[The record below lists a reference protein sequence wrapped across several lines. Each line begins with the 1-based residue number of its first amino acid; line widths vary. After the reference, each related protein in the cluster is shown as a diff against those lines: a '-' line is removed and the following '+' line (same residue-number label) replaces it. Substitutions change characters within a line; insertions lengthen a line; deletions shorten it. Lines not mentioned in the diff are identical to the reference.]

1 MSTENVTHTPT
12 RTVLI
17 GDAFGIIST
26 GTHFP
31 RHVVSDVCESMS
43 YGLQGI
49 KAMTSRVNAPL
60 RHNGI
65 RLLVKRET
73 VEYSERWERVLL
85 ESYLLQLAVY
95 LSTCCRMLNCSMYD
109 VRMFSE
115 SPLCAVA
122 TFRNNFTE
130 NVVAFVVVNAEEAGR
145 SIEAQRDAYYK
156 CEYGR
161 MEADLARGM
170 AEAGARDSGGEG
182 SDNSDDEFDKDKY
195 DLDCENLEIDLE
207 ALPLARI
214 AVVADDKSAGFHS
227 LQEWCKDFSYGELQN
242 FTADLSHV
250 LVLPDGV
257 LPSDITGEQA
267 AASGQALDDLV
278 DEIRRTLNLND
289 MPSEDN
295 GFCSRETFATAPDA
309 RAETGVEAQD

>member
-1 MSTENVTHTPT
+1 MSTQNVTHTPA

-17 GDAFGIIST
+17 GDAFGIVST
-26 GTHFP
+26 GTQFP
-31 RHVVSDVCESMS
+31 HHVVSDVCESMS

-73 VEYSERWERVLL
+73 AEYSERWERVLL

-161 MEADLARGM
+161 MEADLA
-170 AEAGARDSGGEG
+170 
-182 SDNSDDEFDKDKY
+182 
-195 DLDCENLEIDLE
+195 
-207 ALPLARI
+207 
-214 AVVADDKSAGFHS
+214 HS
-227 LQEWCKDFSYGELQN
+227 
-242 FTADLSHV
+242 
-250 LVLPDGV
+250 
-257 LPSDITGEQA
+257 
-267 AASGQALDDLV
+267 
-278 DEIRRTLNLND
+278 
-289 MPSEDN
+289 
-295 GFCSRETFATAPDA
+295 
-309 RAETGVEAQD
+309 